1 MSKNDLLIRQLCE
14 DVADLKRRVAAMP
27 VVVSPYTEQNMY
39 LIIDQGN
46 TLDSGQPGI
55 KHLTTL
61 LTSIPVYDPNVNT
74 SFVDGIGR
82 GRVVKNG
89 QLMEGYVLVC
99 NDVRSLWAAT
109 LVRDD
114 TVAVSALISVGG
126 TQAYLPI

>member
-1 MSKNDLLIRQLCE
+1 MNKNDLLIRQLCE

-27 VVVSPYTEQNMY
+27 VVVSPYTEKNMY

-61 LTSIPVYDPNVNT
+61 LTSIPVYDPNINT

-82 GRVVKNG
+82 GRLVRGGV
-89 QLMEGYVLVC
+89 LADGYVLVV
-99 NDVRSLWAAT
+99 NDVRSLWAAS
-109 LVRDD
+109 LIRDD
-114 TVAVSALISVGG
+114 TVAVSAIVSIGG
-126 TQAYLPI
+126 TPYYLPI